1 MRFTT
6 LITALFLF
14 QGQCLADL
22 DDETIARATARHAAM
37 IYAIVAKRIAEDI
50 AEAQL
55 TDDQA
60 NEWLDTIVGKLAA
73 CELDALDY
81 LGTGIREETLK
92 APLSRSDR

>member
-1 MRFTT
+1 MRLTT

-60 NEWLDTIVGKLAA
+60 NEWLDTIVVKLAA

-81 LGTGIREETLK
+81 LGTGIR
-92 APLSRSDR
+92 AS